1 MTAQRFSRMVVL
13 AVLGG
18 SLVLLSTAASSGT
31 VSSGA
36 SQNTTTVTTYIYTP
50 VEHLFTGTVTTYDA
64 AAQTLT
70 ISGHIPFHRET
81 VEKVVSRG
89 TPAPKDTKP
98 SVKDAA
104 VTFHVPATCT
114 VVLTNKPTAHLT
126 DLQSGLAV
134 DVEYQKVVSNGT
146 TNLVAST
153 IRSQAKHPYDTLEK
167 AAKK

>member
-1 MTAQRFSRMVVL
+1 MTEQRYYRMGIL
-13 AVLGG
+13 AVLGS
-18 SLVLLSTAASSGT
+18 SLVLLPTA
-31 VSSGA
+31 VSLSA
-36 SQNTTTVTTYIYTP
+36 TPNTTTVATYSYIP
-50 VEHLFTGTVTTYDA
+50 VEHLFTGTVTAYDT

-70 ISGHIPFHRET
+70 INGHIPFRRET
-81 VEKVVSRG
+81 VEKVVARG

-98 SVKDAA
+98 LVKDST
-104 VTFHVPATCT
+104 VIFHVPATCT
-114 VVLTNKPTAHLT
+114 VVLTNKPTAHLA
-126 DLQSGLAV
+126 DVQSGLAV